1 MKRSIIS
8 LFVVGLFAW
17 SASAAFAQNVTAD
30 PAQPSKDTVQK
41 EMTNP
46 PKHDKGHAA
55 FKKADKDNDGTLTRD
70 EAKALPRVAK
80 NFDQIDTDKDGTVS
94 LDEIYASAKKVAKEM
109 EEQDKARFDAAD
121 KDHDGTLDRDEAKV
135 FPRISQNFD
144 KIDANK
150 DGKVSQD
157 EIKSYAKAQRS
168 AKAATQ

>member
-1 MKRSIIS
+1 
-8 LFVVGLFAW
+8 VAV
-17 SASAAFAQNVTAD
+17 AANTGGNKMEQ
-30 PAQPSKDTVQK
+30 
-41 EMTNP
+41 
-46 PKHDKGHAA
+46 A
-55 FKKADKDNDGTLTRD
+55 FRKADKDNDGTLTRD

>member
-1 MKRSIIS
+1 MTKS
-8 LFVVGLFAW
+8 LVIASCLTVAAML
-17 SASAAFAQNVTAD
+17 SSAADAANT
-30 PAQPSKDTVQK
+30 SGNKME
-41 EMTNP
+41 EM
-46 PKHDKGHAA
+46 

-94 LDEIYASAKKVAKEM
+94 LDEIYASAKKIAKEI
-109 EEQDKARFDAAD
+109 EARDKAKFDVAD
-121 KDHDGTLDRDEAKV
+121 KDHDGTLDRDEAKA

-168 AKAATQ
+168 AKGGTQ

>member
-1 MKRSIIS
+1 MTKS
-8 LFVVGLFAW
+8 LVI
-17 SASAAFAQNVTAD
+17 ASCLTLAAILSSVAV
-30 PAQPSKDTVQK
+30 
-41 EMTNP
+41 
-46 PKHDKGHAA
+46 AA
-55 FKKADKDNDGTLTRD
+55 NTGGNKMEQAFRKADKDNDGTLTRD

-80 NFDQIDTDKDGTVS
+80 NFDQIDTDKDSTVS

>member
-1 MKRSIIS
+1 MTKS
-8 LFVVGLFAW
+8 LVIAGCLTL
-17 SASAAFAQNVTAD
+17 AAMLSSGAVAGNTKG
-30 PAQPSKDTVQK
+30 SKME
-41 EMTNP
+41 EM
-46 PKHDKGHAA
+46 
-55 FKKADKDNDGTLTRD
+55 FKNADKDNDGTLTRD

-80 NFDQIDTDKDGTVS
+80 NFDRIDTDKDGTVS
-94 LDEIYASAKKVAKEM
+94 IEEIYASAKKVAKEI

-121 KDHDGTLDRDEAKV
+121 KDHDGTLDRDEAKT

-150 DGKVSQD
+150 DGKVSQA